1 MATPSSS
8 APLPKVRHITL
19 GNKQWHI
26 FTDVFHLLPVKCV
39 FTIIFL
45 VIMDLPL
52 SVNISIYLQG
62 GLQIENISWVRL
74 RINWSPR

>member
-19 GNKQWHI
+19 CKKQCHI
-26 FTDVFHLLPVKCV
+26 FTDVFHLLAVKCV

-52 SVNISIYLQG
+52 SVNSSIYLQG
-62 GLQIENISWVRL
+62 GLQIWNISWVRL
-74 RINWSPR
+74 KINWSLR